1 MQVKELNAGRLR
13 GTMNV
18 CVRTRKGQTR
28 LEMEG
33 NGSLCYPVLVPV
45 DRVSETCAEYRRGTT
60 VARG

>member
-1 MQVKELNAGRLR
+1 MQVKELNAGRLK

-18 CVRTRKGQTR
+18 CVRKPKGQMR

-45 DRVSETCAEYRRGTT
+45 DKSQ
-60 VARG
+60 